1 MNSIVFVSENNHD
14 IKVCAKTHNGWLLLE
29 TVVGI
34 SEDLRATLPKPQ
46 RDLFLTTEEAWQ
58 YAEERANYYR
68 QRIPMTEYDISML
81 YLDDVKGELLRA
93 INKFPKWPDDP
104 LHALAILVEEVGS
117 LPRLRQNEK
126 GLATAGP
133 FFFFCTKKLAYVKN
147 NPYVCDVIK
156 HGSAPMTP
164 TDGARQTPRRIS
176 YDDAKPRRTPRDAGL
191 AGGTRPANGMAD
203 MRQVGLDVANVD
215 GSPS

>member
-14 IKVCAKTHNGWLLLE
+14 IKVCVKTPNGWLLLE

-93 INKFPKWPDDP
+93 INKFPTWPDDP
-104 LHALAILVEEVGS
+104 LHALAILVEEVGELS
-117 LPRLRQNEK
+117 KTILENRYEGKEPDIKEAIQTAAMALRF
-126 GLATAGP
+126 LANWVNYRFEEP
-133 FFFFCTKKLAYVKN
+133 Q
-147 NPYVCDVIK
+147 P
-156 HGSAPMTP
+156 
-164 TDGARQTPRRIS
+164 
-176 YDDAKPRRTPRDAGL
+176 
-191 AGGTRPANGMAD
+191 
-203 MRQVGLDVANVD
+203 
-215 GSPS
+215 